1 MALSLA
7 RLSVRIP
14 AALVGCALMTGA
26 LIGLLSYTSSSDE
39 LLHDAETKLEAL
51 AEARKAELD
60 QYLGS
65 IVEDLSVIGRSP
77 MIAEALTAYDGAW
90 QQIGPNAGAD
100 LQKAYIHENPNP
112 IGQKDALMSAGSS
125 VYDTVHGTYHPW
137 LRDFLK
143 TRGYYDIFLFN
154 QSGDLVY
161 TVFKELDFATNL
173 NGGQWKDSD
182 LGKAFRAA
190 SSAPAGSAS
199 FFDFQAYAPSN
210 GAQAS
215 FIATPVFRNGERIGV
230 LAFQMPVDRLNSIM
244 GQTSGLGETGETV
257 LLGNDGRFRADSAKT
272 PDVNDIQTTELKGD
286 IIAAG
291 IAGKNETGE
300 ISGYRNTTFVAA
312 VLPIEFLGTRWTV
325 VAIQDHDE
333 VTAPAR
339 ALRNA
344 ILLIFC
350 GAAVVVTLV
359 GLFIARGIIRP
370 IQGLVQDARDLAGGN
385 VDVAFTAASR
395 KDEIGDIAQAI
406 AGFRDTVAE
415 QARLA
420 AAEAREQEERM
431 ARQKRIEDL
440 LDQFRFQSEEVLGS
454 VSANMEQMQ
463 TTAQNLIRISTSAA
477 ETAGNASNAT
487 TTASENVQLVASAA
501 EELSA
506 SITEIGGRVNE
517 TTMVIRDATQQA
529 TESNEKMTNLATA
542 AQRIGEVVDLIRAIA
557 EQTNLLALNATIEAA
572 RAGEAG
578 RGFAVV
584 AAEVKELANQTSKA
598 TEEISG
604 QVSEI
609 QSWTG
614 DAVRA
619 ISGIAEIMDKANQYT
634 NSIAAA
640 VQQQDAATREISR
653 SASDTS
659 ASTVAAARNMG
670 EVTGSVA
677 ETRTCANEVDTASS
691 SVAGRVTELGSLVSS
706 FLRNVAAA

>member
-1 MALSLA
+1 MAFSLA
-7 RLSVRIP
+7 RLSIRIP
-14 AALVGCALMTGA
+14 AALVGCALATGA
-26 LIGLLSYTSSSDE
+26 LIGILSYQSSSNE
-39 LLHDAETKLEAL
+39 LLKASEVKLEAL
-51 AEARKAELD
+51 AEARKAELA

-65 IVEDLSVIGRSP
+65 IVEDLSVISRSP
-77 MIAEALTAYDGAW
+77 MVSQALLAYDDAW
-90 QQIGPNAGAD
+90 KQLGDNPQAT
-100 LQKAYIHENPNP
+100 LQKAYIQDNPNP
-112 IGQKDALMSAGSS
+112 AGEKDALMSAGTSA
-125 VYDTVHGTYHPW
+125 YDTVHSTYHPW

-154 QSGDLVY
+154 QSGDLIY
-161 TVFKELDFATNL
+161 TVFKELDYATNL
-173 NGGQWKDSD
+173 NTGTWRDSD
-182 LGKAFRAA
+182 LGNAFRAA
-190 SSAPAGSAS
+190 AKSPAGTAA
-199 FFDFQAYAPSN
+199 FFDFKGYGPSN

-215 FIATPVFRNGERIGV
+215 FIATPVFRDGERIGV

-244 GQTSGLGETGETV
+244 GQADGLGVSGETI
-257 LLGNDGRFRADSAKT
+257 LIGADGRFRADSAKS
-272 PDVNDIQTTELKGD
+272 PEVNDIQVTELSGD
-286 IIAAG
+286 VIAAG
-291 IAGKNETGE
+291 IAGKTTTGE
-300 ISGYRNTTFVAA
+300 LTGYRDATFVAA
-312 VLPIEFLGTRWTV
+312 VTPLEFQGTNWTI
-325 VAIQDHDE
+325 VAVQDYDE

-339 ALRNA
+339 QLRNQ
-344 ILLIFC
+344 ILIIFA
-350 GAAVVVTLV
+350 GAAVVVALV
-359 GLFIARGIIRP
+359 GLFIARGIVRP
-370 IQGLVQDARDLAGGN
+370 IQGLVRDASELAGGN
-385 VDVAFTAASR
+385 VDVDFTATSR

-420 AAEAREQEERM
+420 AAEAREQEERL

-440 LDQFRFQSEEVLGS
+440 LDQFRFQSEEMLGS
-454 VSANMEQMQ
+454 VASNMQQMQ

-477 ETAGNASNAT
+477 ETAGSAADAT
-487 TTASENVQLVASAA
+487 TTASQNVQVVASAA

-506 SITEIGGRVNE
+506 SISEIGGRVNE
-517 TTMVIRDATQQA
+517 TTLVIRDATQQA
-529 TESNEKMTNLATA
+529 IESNEKMNNLATA

-634 NSIAAA
+634 SSIAAA
-640 VQQQDAATREISR
+640 VQEQDAATREISR

-659 ASTVAAARNMG
+659 SSTVAAARNMN
-670 EVTGSVA
+670 EVTSSVA

-691 SVAGRVTELGSLVSS
+691 SVAGRVDQLGHLVSS